1 MNGILILS
9 LFGLSL
15 FSSHWSTGA
24 SSTTSYQPVESLN
37 LSQYDGLWYEVYG
50 DLADRAFQG
59 FGTCITAE
67 YTIQGEN
74 NVSVY
79 NREIRKNGTV
89 DTIEG
94 YAFYQDNATGGE
106 LTVYLEGT
114 PSNAPYW
121 VLELGP
127 VVDEEYA
134 YAIVSDDKQLTLFV
148 LARNVSDYF
157 ELYDERVL
165 QSLNTLGFTKKIN
178 EPQLIEQY
186 TTCIYT
192 DDDDDDD
199 DDDDANDYAAG
210 AMNNYADDD
219 DDDDDNDNDDT

>member
-15 FSSHWSTGA
+15 FSSCTGV
-24 SSTTSYQPVESLN
+24 SSTISYQPVESLN

-106 LTVYLEGT
+106 LTVYLGGT

-186 TTCIYT
+186 TTCVYT
-192 DDDDDDD
+192 
-199 DDDDANDYAAG
+199 DDDANDYAVG

-219 DDDDDNDNDDT
+219 DDDNDNDDT